1 MFPLLF
7 SFFGIK
13 AFVVVVVPFFFF
25 LFASVTSALRQVAF
39 AAINSVTS
47 MLANSLG
54 VVLVAARLFLLNI
67 FC

>member
-13 AFVVVVVPFFFF
+13 AFVVVVPFFFF